1 MMMMIIDYFDDDKDY
16 IDDDDNDYSHDD
28 GG

>member
-1 MMMMIIDYFDDDKDY
+1 MMIIDYFDDDKDY
-16 IDDDDNDYSHDD
+16 VDDDDNDYSHDD

>member
-1 MMMMIIDYFDDDKDY
+1 MIMMIIDYVDDDKDY
-16 IDDDDNDYSHDD
+16 VDDDDNDYSHDD